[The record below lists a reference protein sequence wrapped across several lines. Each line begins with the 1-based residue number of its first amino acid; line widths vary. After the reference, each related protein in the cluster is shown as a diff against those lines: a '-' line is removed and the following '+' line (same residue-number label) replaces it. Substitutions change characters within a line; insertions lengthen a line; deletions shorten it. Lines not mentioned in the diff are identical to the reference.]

1 MRLEGKSAV
10 ITGAAGGIG
19 FACARLFAR
28 EGAKVLIGDIDAG
41 KGEEASRSIDGDKG
55 VRAAGGGAH
64 FHHCDVG
71 DKAEADALID
81 EAVAQF
87 GGLDIAVANAA
98 IIHTAEFLDLAE
110 EDFDRVLRVNLKGAF
125 LVGQAA
131 ARRMVGQRS
140 GGAIINMSSVN
151 AVMAIPNQVPYTVAK
166 GGLNQLT
173 RVMALAL
180 ADAGIRVNA
189 IGPGTILTDLAR
201 VVMKDEEAKRKI
213 LSRTPLGRCGEP
225 EEIAA
230 IALFLA
236 SDDASYITGQCI
248 YADGGRLA
256 LNYTVPIEE

>member
-1 MRLEGKSAV
+1 MRLKGKCTV

-19 FACARLFAR
+19 LACAKLFAR
-28 EGAKVLIGDIDAG
+28 EGAKVLIGDIDAE
-41 KGEEASRSIDGDKG
+41 KGEEAAQAIDGDED
-55 VRAAGGGAH
+55 VRVAGGGAR

-71 DKAEADALID
+71 DKAEAQALID

-131 ARRMVGQRS
+131 ARRMVAGER

-189 IGPGTILTDLAR
+189 IGPGTILTDLAM
-201 VVMKDEEAKRKI
+201 VVMKMPRPSAR
-213 LSRTPLGRCGEP
+213 SFRARRSG
-225 EEIAA
+225 AA
-230 IALFLA
+230 A
-236 SDDASYITGQCI
+236 SPKKSLPSPSFSPAMNRAT
-248 YADGGRLA
+248 
-256 LNYTVPIEE
+256 

>member
-10 ITGAAGGIG
+10 ITGGGSGIG

-41 KGEEASRSIDGDKG
+41 KGEEAALAIDGDED
-55 VRAAGGGAH
+55 VRAAGGGAL

-71 DKAEADALID
+71 DKAEARALID

-98 IIHTAEFLDLAE
+98 IIHTAEFIDLAE

-131 ARRMVGQRS
+131 ARRMVAGHS

-189 IGPGTILTDLAR
+189 IGPGTILTDLAM
-201 VVMKDEEAKRKI
+201 VVMKDEEARRKI

-225 EEIAA
+225 DEIAA